1 VNKSSDSSAVAA
13 GKTSKADAVQPYY
26 RRSASARPYQI
37 CSKCVMDTTDSAI
50 TFDSAG
56 VCDHCNN
63 FFQSTR
69 PTWDTGEKGWQAL
82 QRTVD
87 AIKREGQGK
96 DFDCIMGMSG
106 GVDSSYLTYIAKE
119 KLGLRPLVFH
129 VDAGWNSQEAVNNIE
144 KLVDKLGLDLY
155 TEVIDW
161 EEMRDLQL
169 AFFKAGIPHIDIP
182 QDHAFFATMYN
193 FASKYNIKY
202 ILTGANYSTEC
213 VKNPKEWI
221 YFGTDTR
228 QIRDIHNQFGQR
240 PLRNF
245 PLSNILRHKIYL
257 RYLRGIKVVMPLN
270 YVPYIK
276 EEAMQ
281 FLVDNYGWQKYPQ
294 KHFESRFTR
303 FYEGYWLPEKF
314 GFDTR
319 KVQYS
324 SLILTNQ
331 MTREEALERL
341 QRPAYDENTIAQ
353 DFEYVATKLGIS
365 VSELESYLRAPNK
378 SYRDYK
384 SQSSVFAVGAW
395 AMKTLGLETAV
406 KR

>member
-1 VNKSSDSSAVAA
+1 
-13 GKTSKADAVQPYY
+13 
-26 RRSASARPYQI
+26 
-37 CSKCVMDTTDSAI
+37 MDTTDSRI
-50 TFDSAG
+50 TFDEHG

-63 FFQSTR
+63 FYKHTF
-69 PTWDTGEKGWQAL
+69 PNWKTGAEGWQAL
-82 QRTVD
+82 QQVVER
-87 AIKREGQGK
+87 IKKEGQGK
-96 DFDCIMGMSG
+96 DFDCILGISG
-106 GVDSSYLTYIAKE
+106 GIDSSYLTHIARE

-169 AFFKAGIPHIDIP
+169 AFIKAGVPHIDIP

-193 FASKYNIKY
+193 FAAKYKIKH

-213 VKNPKEWI
+213 VKNPREWI
-221 YFGTDTR
+221 YFGTDVR
-228 QIRDIHNQFGQR
+228 QIRDIHRKFGQR
-240 PLRNF
+240 PLIKF

-257 RYLRGIKVVMPLN
+257 RYLRGIRVVMPLN
-270 YVPYIK
+270 YVPYVK
-276 EEAMQ
+276 EQAMQ
-281 FLVDNYGWQKYPQ
+281 LLVNQYGWQRYPQ

-319 KVQYS
+319 KVQFS
-324 SLILTNQ
+324 ALILTKQ
-331 MTREEALERL
+331 MSRDEALEKL
-341 QRPAYDENTIAQ
+341 SRPAYDESTIAQ

-365 VSELESYLRAPNK
+365 VSELQSYMDASNK
-378 SYRDYK
+378 TYCDYK
-384 SQSSVFAVGAW
+384 SQRAIFTIGAW
-395 AMKTLGLETAV
+395 AMKALGLETAV

>member
-1 VNKSSDSSAVAA
+1 MRA
-13 GKTSKADAVQPYY
+13 
-26 RRSASARPYQI
+26 YQV
-37 CSKCVMDTTDSAI
+37 CSNCVMDTTDSAI
-50 TFDSAG
+50 AFDADG
-56 VCDHCNN
+56 VCDHCRN
-63 FFQSTR
+63 FHAKTEPNWHTDQR
-69 PTWDTGEKGWQAL
+69 GRDALEQIVEKIRADG
-82 QRTVD
+82 
-87 AIKREGQGK
+87 KGK

-106 GVDSSYLTYIAKE
+106 GVDSSYLTYVAKVE
-119 KLGLRPLVFH
+119 LGLRPLVFH

-144 KLVDKLGLDLY
+144 TLVDKLGLDLF

-169 AFFKAGIPHIDIP
+169 AFFKAGVPHIDVP

-193 FASKYNIKY
+193 FAEKHRIKH

-221 YFGTDTR
+221 YFGTDVR
-228 QIRDIHNQFGQR
+228 QILDIHAQFGQR

-245 PLSNILRHKIYL
+245 PLSNILRHKVYL
-257 RYLRGIKVVMPLN
+257 RYLRGIEVVMPLN

-276 EEAMQ
+276 EEAIAL
-281 FLVDNYGWQKYPQ
+281 LVDKFGWQRYPQ

-303 FYEGYWLPEKF
+303 FYEGYWLPQKF

-319 KVQYS
+319 KVQFS
-324 SLILTNQ
+324 SLILTGQ
-331 MTREEALERL
+331 MTRDDALRRL
-341 QRPAYDENTIAQ
+341 ASPAFDAQTIVQ
-353 DFEYVATKLGIS
+353 DFEYIATKLGIS
-365 VSELESYLRAPNK
+365 VAELQSYFDAPNK

-384 SQSSVFAVGAW
+384 SQKGLFAVGAQ
-395 AMKTLGLETAV
+395 AMKLLGLETAV